1 MSSDPTAQPDAS
13 DAPNVTSLHGKS
25 VDAGAQAQP
34 ASDPLQNDV
43 FSKMVESPED
53 FLGLLSYALYKRHKI
68 EWLSA
73 HPGEDQ
79 ETFKKV
85 ACTPSQVDMY
95 KNKAQ
100 MMAVSF
106 VDVSMESLGGDMRDE
121 IQKSEIIARIAAL
134 KPTRLA
140 AFFDY
145 MLSGAASVLVA
156 LLLFG
161 VFSVYS
167 KYQNAGGIEKV
178 ASEALQG
185 ASANA
190 GTPQPAPAT
199 IPGALP

>member
-1 MSSDPTAQPDAS
+1 M
-13 DAPNVTSLHGKS
+13 TSLHGKS
-25 VDAGAQAQP
+25 GDAGAQAQP
-34 ASDPLQNDV
+34 ANESLQNDV

-68 EWLSA
+68 EWLNA

-79 ETFKKV
+79 EAFKKV

-145 MLSGAASVLVA
+145 MLSGVASVLVA

-161 VFSVYS
+161 LFSVYS
-167 KYQNAGGIEKV
+167 NYQNAGGIEKV
-178 ASEALQG
+178 ASEAIQG

-190 GTPQPAPAT
+190 TPSAQP
-199 IPGALP
+199 

>member
-1 MSSDPTAQPDAS
+1 
-13 DAPNVTSLHGKS
+13 
-25 VDAGAQAQP
+25 
-34 ASDPLQNDV
+34 
-43 FSKMVESPED
+43 MVESPED

-68 EWLSA
+68 EWLNA

-106 VDVSMESLGGDMRDE
+106 VDVSMESLGGDMRNE
-121 IQKSEIIARIAAL
+121 IQKGEIIASIAAL
-134 KPTRLA
+134 KPTRMA

-145 MLSGAASVLVA
+145 MLSGVASVLVA
-156 LLLFG
+156 LLLYGAFAL
-161 VFSVYS
+161 YS
-167 KYQNAGGIEKV
+167 AYQNAGGIEKV
-178 ASEALQG
+178 ASEAIQG

-190 GTPQPAPAT
+190 GTPSQPAPAT
-199 IPGALP
+199 TPSAQP

>member
-1 MSSDPTAQPDAS
+1 M
-13 DAPNVTSLHGKS
+13 TSLHGKS

>member
-1 MSSDPTAQPDAS
+1 MPGDVGS
-13 DAPNVTSLHGKS
+13 
-25 VDAGAQAQP
+25 QAQP
-34 ASDPLQNDV
+34 ADDLLQNDV
-43 FSKMVESPED
+43 FNKMVESPED

-68 EWLSA
+68 EWLKV

-79 ETFKKV
+79 ESFKKV

-100 MMAVSF
+100 MMAASF

-134 KPTRLA
+134 KPTRLV

-145 MLSGAASVLVA
+145 MLSGVASVLVA

-161 VFSVYS
+161 AFSMYS
-167 KYQNAGGIEKV
+167 AYQNAGGIEKV
-178 ASEALQG
+178 ASEALKG
-185 ASANA
+185 TSANV
-190 GTPQPAPAT
+190 GTPSQPAPAT
-199 IPGALP
+199 TPGHLP